1 MSPAVTNPAGEPEDV
16 ITEADAR
23 LLVEARFGDAIAEL
37 DRYAEILRT
46 RGIEWGLL
54 GPREG
59 DKIWSRH
66 ISNSLALSDVIPTGV
81 EVLDVGSGAG
91 LPGIPLAIARPDL
104 RVTLLEPLLRRSNF
118 LNESVDEL
126 GLAPR
131 ITVQRGRAEDYD
143 AKFDVV
149 TCRAV
154 APLGRLLKWT
164 SHLFLPQGQLL
175 ALKGLT
181 AEREIAES
189 RRQLDRAGLS
199 SEILE
204 LAHDPEAPGTRA
216 IRIKRE
222 PK

>member
-1 MSPAVTNPAGEPEDV
+1 M
-16 ITEADAR
+16 R
-23 LLVEARFGDAIAEL
+23 
-37 DRYAEILRT
+37 
-46 RGIEWGLL
+46 
-54 GPREG
+54 
-59 DKIWSRH
+59 
-66 ISNSLALSDVIPTGV
+66 
-81 EVLDVGSGAG
+81 SGAG

-126 GLAPR
+126 GLASR

-189 RRQLDRAGLS
+189 RRQLDRAGLYA
-199 SEILE
+199 EILE

-216 IRIKRE
+216 IRIR
-222 PK
+222 PKVK